1 MFLRA
6 NKRFKDGKEHRY
18 WSVVENRR
26 VAGGRSV
33 QKTLLYLGEI
43 NDSDRAGWTR
53 AIEAVDERDQT
64 RQIHL
69 FPEDR
74 TPDPRLEHPTLKLR
88 LQHIELARPRQ
99 WGGCW
104 LALELW
110 NRLDLDAFWQPL
122 LPDSQ
127 KGTPWIKVLKTLV
140 AYRLLDPGS
149 EWRLHR
155 SWFDRSAMADLLD
168 DDFRLAAKDTLY
180 RCHERLLAH
189 REALFTHLKDRW
201 AGLFG
206 ASYDILL
213 YDLTGTNFE
222 VDANGPVTEA
232 SRLKAFGYSRDKRPD
247 CVQIVIAIIITPDGL
262 PIGYEVMRG
271 NTSDKTTLAGMLKTI
286 TGRYG
291 KERRTWIMDR
301 GIPTEETLHQM
312 RQADPS
318 VRYLVGTPKGR
329 LTKLE
334 KDLATRDWQHVKD
347 DVHVKL
353 LHRDGE
359 LYVLAR
365 SLPRRGK
372 ESAMRRKKLKA
383 YWARLKELQKR
394 DKLTR
399 DELLLAIGAAKEKAG
414 RNAHRLVI
422 HHLPAPEEPVTAD
435 TFRIELDRQ
444 KLKATRRHEGQY
456 LLRSNLTGEDP
467 AELWRNYINLVR
479 IEESFRTLKGDLGL
493 RPVFHQLDGRIEAHV
508 FISFLAYCLHGTLEK
523 YNKKAAT
530 GLSSRSVLE
539 RMSEIQMLDV
549 TIPATDG
556 RELRMKRYTK
566 PEKVHQL
573 LLDRLGFTL
582 PAQPPPEIRNP
593 KPVVETF

>member
-6 NKRFKDGKEHRY
+6 NRRFKDGKEHRY

-26 VAGGRSV
+26 VIGGRSV

-43 NDSDRAGWTR
+43 NDSDRAAWTH
-53 AIEAVDERDQT
+53 AIEVVDERDHT

-74 TPDPRLEHPTLKLR
+74 TPDPRFEHPTLKLR
-88 LQHIELARPRQ
+88 LEHIELARPRQ

-110 NRLDLDAFWQPL
+110 NRLALDAFWQPL

-127 KGTPWIKVLKTLV
+127 KGTPWLKVLKTLV
-140 AYRLLDPGS
+140 VYRLLDPGS
-149 EWRLHR
+149 EWNLHR

-180 RCHERLLAH
+180 RCHDHLLDH
-189 REALFTHLKDRW
+189 REALFSHLKERW

-206 ASYDILL
+206 ACYDILL
-213 YDLTGTNFE
+213 YDLTSTYFE

-232 SRLKAFGYSRDKRPD
+232 SKLKAFGYSRDKRPD
-247 CVQIVIAIIITPDGL
+247 CVQIVIALIITPDGL

-271 NTSDKTTLAGMLKTI
+271 NTSDKTTLGGMLRKI

-301 GIPTEETLHQM
+301 GIPTEETIDEM
-312 RQADPS
+312 RQSDPS
-318 VRYLVGTPKGR
+318 VNYLVGTPKGR

-334 KDLATRDWQHVKD
+334 KDLATKDWQQVKD

-353 LHRDGE
+353 VHRDGE
-359 LYVLAR
+359 LYILAR
-365 SLPRRGK
+365 SLPRRSK

-399 DELLLAIGAAKEKAG
+399 DDLLLAIGAAKQKAG

-422 HHLPAPEEPVTAD
+422 LHLPASREQVTAG
-435 TFRIELDRQ
+435 TFRIELDRN

-508 FISFLAYCLHGTLEK
+508 FISFLAYCLHVTLEK

-566 PEKVHQL
+566 PEKIHQL
-573 LLDRLGFTL
+573 LLDQLGFIL
-582 PAQPPPEIRNP
+582 PAQPPPEIRTP